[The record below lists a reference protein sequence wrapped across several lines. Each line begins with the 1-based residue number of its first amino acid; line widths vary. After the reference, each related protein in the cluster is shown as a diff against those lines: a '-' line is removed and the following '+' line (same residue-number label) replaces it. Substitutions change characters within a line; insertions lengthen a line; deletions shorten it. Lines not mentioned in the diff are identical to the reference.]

1 MDFHKNMPIKEM
13 SNLTRRKT
21 KRPII
26 VQDGDSENENSIRE
40 EELEFENL
48 NLNFERYCYLCHKE
62 INIIPE
68 NHLFFQCMTCSK
80 YFHKECYKEYK
91 LKQTEKDLCK
101 NIIRINKKNSDIIDI
116 NERKSLGNN
125 NINVNN
131 NINQK
136 KNNIF
141 GKECILCIMQNNNYC
156 TICKKKI
163 ETEKDLI
170 IQCELC
176 GNLMHYKCLDVPLYF
191 IFYRELYKNIFFNN
205 NIKSQKYKEFLLKIK
220 ELNNKQIT
228 KELLPKIYKELKITP
243 VSFIL
248 NYLFY
253 ICHFCKTRNLYDL
266 QEINVYKSTSFS
278 KVNFYNTTLNPLSQ
292 NINKVKSSWNMNKI
306 HEIYISS
313 SNPYNDALFDT
324 EKYDSNYI
332 LPKPVKIIKKYEY
345 GRINNI
351 IIKDCNNKHN
361 NFTEEE
367 ICELSN
373 IVQMFED
380 GDQNNKNN
388 KENENKKDSTKIN
401 NNISLNEN
409 NNNLETEFKQEKA
422 QKEKMD
428 VISENYELNEQ
439 EKSESESDKNISI
452 EDKCFYLIKWN
463 TSEYSLELDS
473 FMETFPNFEQIL
485 SNFNTNEAKKE
496 KEKVENYFSEKDFKE
511 KMSQILIQLGFTK
524 KNENEN
530 LINNSFIYKTKEELF
545 KYKKNIISIISKL
558 FNNNKENKNKYLPH
572 ILILND
578 DNNKNNNNENSLV
591 KLLENN
597 NLNYLNLLSNKQTF
611 IYECINFSED
621 LFSHNE
627 LNILR
632 IKNHLYLHKNKENIL
647 KQDNIKRFVS
657 QNILIDNIDSK
668 NISFMQEYHFDLII
682 FDLKNIKSL
691 LKLREYFQKI
701 NSPLNTNYEVLKYI
715 LLEQSDSS
723 NFDKV
728 INNFFNLFYNKE
740 DTILLYGNYS
750 GKNKNQKWLEY
761 SEEEKDNLKLINLI
775 PNNIIQETEEDLDPF
790 HYQKNFINLNYST
803 ILYNDSF
810 NGLIINNIKWALYLN
825 KNEFHYIQILSSLTS
840 KYDIKIFSLRSKD
853 YNEII
858 MNFIPIYLDKET
870 FIQYLY
876 IIKNKPEVLYK
887 TQENKK
893 DLMQNILLLCSLPSC
908 MTKFYKKY
916 LEDYK
921 LPIKDNINYSKTD
934 VFYQLSRILLS
945 KTKGKII
952 IIFPLH
958 DKVYRDNEPLLRKI
972 RKEIEKI
979 FFSNINPEN
988 KEINIAERKKNF
1000 FCFLM
1005 DEEGLF
1011 EEIKKS
1017 EKAKYPTNIIIF
1029 NMFLQ
1034 NKNTGEFFNFITKNK
1049 FRHKII
1055 LYQLYISNLIE
1066 GKLSQIF
1073 YSKLDQFIEICTS
1086 PLKKMKTTVYGQLT
1100 LIDKEIIT
1108 ISDLKKIYEK
1118 EISNINDDVDRNDI
1132 NKINIITSYQDLIK
1146 QEKKN

>member
-1 MDFHKNMPIKEM
+1 
-13 SNLTRRKT
+13 
-21 KRPII
+21 
-26 VQDGDSENENSIRE
+26 
-40 EELEFENL
+40 
-48 NLNFERYCYLCHKE
+48 
-62 INIIPE
+62 
-68 NHLFFQCMTCSK
+68 
-80 YFHKECYKEYK
+80 
-91 LKQTEKDLCK
+91 
-101 NIIRINKKNSDIIDI
+101 
-116 NERKSLGNN
+116 
-125 NINVNN
+125 
-131 NINQK
+131 
-136 KNNIF
+136 
-141 GKECILCIMQNNNYC
+141 
-156 TICKKKI
+156 
-163 ETEKDLI
+163 
-170 IQCELC
+170 
-176 GNLMHYKCLDVPLYF
+176 
-191 IFYRELYKNIFFNN
+191 
-205 NIKSQKYKEFLLKIK
+205 
-220 ELNNKQIT
+220 
-228 KELLPKIYKELKITP
+228 
-243 VSFIL
+243 
-248 NYLFY
+248 
-253 ICHFCKTRNLYDL
+253 
-266 QEINVYKSTSFS
+266 
-278 KVNFYNTTLNPLSQ
+278 
-292 NINKVKSSWNMNKI
+292 
-306 HEIYISS
+306 
-313 SNPYNDALFDT
+313 
-324 EKYDSNYI
+324 
-332 LPKPVKIIKKYEY
+332 
-345 GRINNI
+345 
-351 IIKDCNNKHN
+351 
-361 NFTEEE
+361 
-367 ICELSN
+367 
-373 IVQMFED
+373 MFED

-401 NNISLNEN
+401 NNISINEN
-409 NNNLETEFKQEKA
+409 NNKLETEFKQEKA

-473 FMETFPNFEQIL
+473 FMETFPNFKQIL
-485 SNFNTNEAKKE
+485 SNFNTKEAIKE
-496 KEKVENYFSEKDFKE
+496 KEKVENYLNEKDFKE
-511 KMSQILIQLGFTK
+511 KISQILIQLGFTK

-545 KYKKNIISIISKL
+545 KYKKNIISIILKL

-668 NISFMQEYHFDLII
+668 NISYMQEYHFDLII

-750 GKNKNQKWLEY
+750 GKNKNQKWVEY

-775 PNNIIQETEEDLDPF
+775 PNNTIQETEEDLDPF

-1146 QEKKN
+1146 QEKKIDGFIYVQKNSYLICTNSNYINLKFDYIYNTFVGNISFNNFYENNLLNNGNNKRESNEEISGKNKSGIENYNKELINFQKNKFSQELDFLKDESNFENLKTNKYDLTSPSKGNNENNNNVNNTNGNGSLNMNFTLSSNGPTSNHNINLGHNHINSTRGEEVYILNDSSENFGNPGQKRKKGRKRKNEINNNNNNNANNNANSNNNRDLIQIPNDEENEEMNSVLSDDIRSNNNNGNNPNIINNPITNNINNDNTNNN